1 MNKQPINKLQAG
13 FSMIEVLFALVLLGM
28 VLVGIAVL
36 MTRSLV
42 TAADARYREIANG
55 LAQEVLELYHRE
67 RTLSSWDDFVI
78 AGTGKYCVLS
88 AAKDLND
95 EATFKPIILPNTA
108 CASGDG
114 VLINGIL
121 FQREVTGRSVGGKLQ
136 ASVTVAWNSGR
147 SGGTLTQ
154 SITAQQ
160 EFANWL

>member
-1 MNKQPINKLQAG
+1 MRNIRHIKIQAG

-88 AAKDLND
+88 AANRSFSRTLLVPQG
-95 EATFKPIILPNTA
+95 TVCLSTA
-108 CASGDG
+108 YYS
-114 VLINGIL
+114 
-121 FQREVTGRSVGGKLQ
+121 SVK
-136 ASVTVAWNSGR
+136 
-147 SGGTLTQ
+147 
-154 SITAQQ
+154 
-160 EFANWL
+160 